1 MNNKKKEDRKK
12 EEIKR
17 QFQKA
22 VSLSNEADGR
32 LTRDQWTKVLMD
44 AGIKRTMWVELT
56 DIKLKR
62 RMSYATSLL
71 LLIQPFSWWKGYVVT
86 LLYFLLG

>member
-56 DIKLKR
+56 DIKHNG
-62 RMSYATSLL
+62 A
-71 LLIQPFSWWKGYVVT
+71 SWTEGP
-86 LLYFLLG
+86 

>member
-56 DIKLKR
+56 WVYIFQK
-62 RMSYATSLL
+62 AIAGGGEVVESLGSEWGKSRIL
-71 LLIQPFSWWKGYVVT
+71 
-86 LLYFLLG
+86 